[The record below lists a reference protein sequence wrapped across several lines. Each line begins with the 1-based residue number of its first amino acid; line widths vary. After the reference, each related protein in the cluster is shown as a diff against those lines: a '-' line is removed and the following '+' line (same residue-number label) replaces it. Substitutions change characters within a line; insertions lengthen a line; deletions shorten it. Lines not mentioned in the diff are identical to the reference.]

1 MDHAPP
7 TGVPVV
13 GDSRQGTPD
22 PGRAERGA
30 GPDSPGPLPA
40 VDTGALDALCDLA
53 GNLSLVA
60 ELIDTYLADQR
71 RVGAVL
77 RQALAAQDPDRLFR
91 AAHSLKSSSA
101 SLGATPLSRLYAEA
115 ERLGRAG
122 TLAGAEAAVE
132 RIEGEAQRVEV
143 ALRAWLAARPA
154 DSQAG

>member
-1 MDHAPP
+1 
-7 TGVPVV
+7 
-13 GDSRQGTPD
+13 
-22 PGRAERGA
+22 
-30 GPDSPGPLPA
+30 
-40 VDTGALDALCDLA
+40 LDALCDLA